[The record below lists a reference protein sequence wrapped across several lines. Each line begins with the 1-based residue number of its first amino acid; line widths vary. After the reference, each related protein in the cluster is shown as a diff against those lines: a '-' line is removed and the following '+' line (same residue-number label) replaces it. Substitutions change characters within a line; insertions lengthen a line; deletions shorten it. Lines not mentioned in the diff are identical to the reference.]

1 MAPSPITTVADL
13 RAALDTP
20 EPPRLLDIRWHL
32 GGPQGR
38 PEYDAGHIPGAV
50 FVDLETVFSGHDGD
64 QGGGRH
70 PLPDA
75 AALQAGLRAAGV
87 RADQPVVCYDAGDT
101 LPAARAWWVLRW
113 AGLTAVTV
121 LDGGWAAWTAAG
133 GPVSTDE
140 PQVEPSDITVSTG
153 AMPLVDADGAVQAE
167 LLMDVR
173 AHNRYTGEVEPFDRV
188 GGHIPGAVNVPG
200 GADFDAAGLLLPP
213 DQLAKRYADAGVD
226 GDREVVVS
234 CGSGITA
241 ARTILA
247 IEAAGLPVRT
257 PALYVGSYSDWSSD
271 PSRPIATGD
280 QPGR

>member
-1 MAPSPITTVADL
+1 MAPSPIITVADL
-13 RAALDTP
+13 RAALDTAA
-20 EPPRLLDIRWHL
+20 PPRLLDIRWHL

-50 FVDLETVFSGHDGD
+50 FVDLETVFSGHS
-64 QGGGRH
+64 GGGRH

-75 AALQAGLRAAGV
+75 ETLQAGLRAAGV
-87 RADQPVVCYDAGDT
+87 SAEVPVVCYDSGDT
-101 LPAARAWWVLRW
+101 LAAARAWWVLRW
-113 AGLTAVTV
+113 AGLTAVAV

-140 PQVEPSDITVSTG
+140 PQVEPSNLTVTTG
-153 AMPLVDADGAVQAE
+153 AMPLVDADGAAEAE

-200 GADFDAAGLLLPP
+200 GADFDESGRLLPAE
-213 DQLAKRYADAGVD
+213 QLAKRYVDAGVD
-226 GDREVVVS
+226 ADREVVVS

-247 IEAAGLPVRT
+247 IEAAGLPVST
-257 PALYVGSYSDWSSD
+257 PAMYAGSYSDWSFD
-271 PSRPIATGD
+271 PTREIATGD
-280 QPGR
+280 QP

>member
-1 MAPSPITTVADL
+1 MALSPVTTVADL

-20 EPPRLLDIRWHL
+20 APPRLLDIRWHL
-32 GGPQGR
+32 GGPPGR

-50 FVDLETVFSGHDGD
+50 FVDLETVFTGHH
-64 QGGGRH
+64 GGGRH

-75 AALQAGLRAAGV
+75 EALQTGLRAAGV
-87 RADQPVVCYDAGDT
+87 RKDVPVVCYDSGDT
-101 LPAARAWWVLRW
+101 LAAARAWWVLRW
-113 AGLTAVTV
+113 AGLTAVSV
-121 LDGGWAAWTAAG
+121 LDGGLAAWTAAG

-140 PQVEPSDITVSTG
+140 LTVEVSDLVVTTG
-153 AMPLVDADGAVQAE
+153 GMPLVDADGAVQAE

-200 GADFDAAGLLLPP
+200 GADFDESGHLLPAE
-213 DQLAKRYADAGVD
+213 QLAKRYAEAGVD
-226 GDREVVVS
+226 ADREVVVS

-247 IEAAGLPVRT
+247 IEAAGLPVPT
-257 PALYVGSYSDWSSD
+257 PAMYAGSYSDWSSD
-271 PSRPIATGD
+271 PARPIATGE